1 MADTKLR
8 CALVYR
14 LEAGN
19 TVTLAKY
26 DHAGQYESHGG
37 ASTDES
43 ALYGGRDKAFA
54 EAVAKVIENDP
65 PGGLAEAGSIGGFK
79 VVQSDQHQV
88 VYGADAEGI
97 CKYLVLNYDS
107 GTRTR
112 IPVSCCSAV
121 RVSRLLF

>member
-97 CKYLVLNYDS
+97 CKYCNS
-107 GTRTR
+107 GTGTR
-112 IPVSCCSAV
+112 IPLSCCCASEY
-121 RVSRLLF
+121 FF